1 MIMTASTPS
10 VSFAAD
16 IRPLF
21 RDIDIQHMRFFC
33 DLSKYEDVRDNVDDI
48 LDRLTQTGLR
58 QMPPTNTGGPW
69 PQPQIDLFRR
79 WKDGGCAP

>member
-1 MIMTASTPS
+1 MADPKPP

-21 RDIDIQHMRFFC
+21 TDIDIQHMSFFC
-33 DLSKYEDVRDNVDDI
+33 DLSKFEDVRDNADDI

-58 QMPPTNTGGPW
+58 QMPPTSSGGPW
-69 PQPQIDLFRR
+69 PPEQIELFRQ
-79 WKDGGCAP
+79 WKEGGCAP

>member
-1 MIMTASTPS
+1 MAAPMPLI
-10 VSFAAD
+10 SFAAD

-21 RDIDIQHMRFFC
+21 RDIDIQHMSWFC
-33 DLSKYEDVRDNVDDI
+33 DLSKYEDARDNADDI

-58 QMPPTNTGGPW
+58 QMPPASAGGPW
-69 PQPQIDLFRR
+69 AAEKIELFRK

>member
-1 MIMTASTPS
+1 MAAGSPL

-16 IRPLF
+16 IWPLF
-21 RDIDIQHMRFFC
+21 RDIDIQHMAWFC

-48 LDRLTQTGLR
+48 LDRLTQTGRR
-58 QMPPTNTGGPW
+58 QMPPVDAGGPW
-69 PQPQIDLFRR
+69 SQDRIDLFQR